1 MRSFIAIPIPEHCL
15 EMLRQMQRQLQASRA
30 EVRWT
35 ATQSIHLT
43 LKFLG
48 EIDPQIVPG
57 LGQSLR
63 DALQS
68 SRAFGIRLAGTGCFP
83 NQRNPRVIW
92 CGIGGDTTAL
102 AGLQTTVE
110 TVCKDFGYPPENRP
124 FHPHLTLGRVKGSK
138 NIRPLIENVM
148 KESGMA
154 CEFTA
159 DRLNVYKS
167 VLQPQGAVYTIL
179 DTVELN

>member
-1 MRSFIAIPIPEHCL
+1 MRSFIAVPIPEHCL

-35 ATQSIHLT
+35 AAQSIHLT

-48 EIDPQIVPG
+48 EIDPQMIPG

-63 DALQS
+63 AALQS
-68 SRAFGIRLAGTGCFP
+68 SRPFGIRLAGTGCFP
-83 NQRNPRVIW
+83 SQRNPRIIW
-92 CGIGGDTTAL
+92 CGIEGDTAAL
-102 AGLQTTVE
+102 TGLHTTVE
-110 TVCKDFGYPPENRP
+110 TVCKDFGYPSESRP
-124 FHPHLTLGRVKGSK
+124 FHPHLTLGRVKGGK
-138 NIRPLIENVM
+138 NIRSLTESVM
-148 KESGMA
+148 KGSGLA

-167 VLQPQGAVYTIL
+167 VLQPQGAVYTVL
-179 DTVELN
+179 DTVGLK